1 MRIKWKGRQILFSY
15 GLGKYFSPALPL
27 IRLERKLDRLWES
40 WRWVSKT
47 DIYLLRLLWELK
59 KSCFAVPGPLKK
71 KSPRNWN
78 VKYCLWSNYFEHF
91 FTIFESNNSRA
102 ACALGCTL
110 SQQMLGG
117 VMCMVQW
124 IEYRIKS
131 LNLWSGIGL
140 HYVSWIFH
148 TSETGVFWSTLG
160 HLLLVQDLKLVHWC
174 WLTGCLLVCFCL
186 HCCLMLFF
194 FCFCFRHKFVS
205 QTQITSRTWELMP
218 FVFF

>member
-1 MRIKWKGRQILFSY
+1 MKRQTNLIFIWFGEIFFPCSSSHQTWKETWQAMGKLKVSLQNWYLPPPSPLRAKEELFCSTW
-15 GLGKYFSPALPL
+15 ST
-27 IRLERKLDRLWES
+27 E
-40 WRWVSKT
+40 
-47 DIYLLRLLWELK
+47 
-59 KSCFAVPGPLKK
+59 KK

-91 FTIFESNNSRA
+91 FKIFESNNSRA
-102 ACALGCTL
+102 ACALGCML
-110 SQQMLGG
+110 LQQMLGG

-160 HLLLVQDLKLVHWC
+160 HLLLVQDLKV
-174 WLTGCLLVCFCL
+174 GA
-186 HCCLMLFF
+186 LMLTYWMLASMFLPALLP
-194 FCFCFRHKFVS
+194 HA
-205 QTQITSRTWELMP
+205 
-218 FVFF
+218 VFFLFLF